1 MTRID
6 CTAGLYMPSIYFPSC
21 LILYLFYIVKLL
33 FHWHYFGSE
42 LNKACCQ
49 PTDKLTGCSVFSSV
63 SSVMHSTQ
71 SIKLTEDRKQFMER
85 SVATLKV
92 CLCSFDGCRK
102 DDYILC
108 GRLNVLAQQGE
119 PLPEAFQ
126 PSVATASTWTLL
138 LLQALF
144 H

>member
-1 MTRID
+1 MET
-6 CTAGLYMPSIYFPSC
+6 
-21 LILYLFYIVKLL
+21 ILA
-33 FHWHYFGSE
+33 SE

-49 PTDKLTGCSVFSSV
+49 PTDNLTVCSVFSSV
-63 SSVMHSTQ
+63 SSMMH
-71 SIKLTEDRKQFMER
+71 KWTEDRKHFMER

-108 GRLNVLAQQGE
+108 RRLNLLAQQGE

-126 PSVATASTWTLL
+126 PSVATASTLNF
-138 LLQALF
+138 ALALGF
-144 H
+144 HLIVSLN